1 MLREWIIL
9 AITLCTL
16 AAFAWNGQWLWRL
29 DLALY
34 DATLATTERAPPA
47 DVVIV
52 AIDERSLATVGRWPW
67 GRRTQAALIDR
78 LGEAGVRAIGY
89 DVILAEPDRS
99 DPGADEALALAIRR
113 SGRVVL
119 PAFAEGPAG
128 ALRRVM
134 PLPAIT
140 DAARAVGHPNVEID
154 ADGLVRGV
162 YLREGPVRAD
172 LDHMALGILRVAG
185 EGVAVLPGTRRPT
198 GSSQPGYWQRDHA
211 FRIAFAGPPGHFSTV
226 SAADVLA
233 GHVST
238 ALLQD
243 KIVLVGTTAIGLG
256 DGYAVPGSG
265 LSRLMPGVEINASV
279 LDTLRRGIDVQ
290 DVDRTTGT
298 VLAILPVGALLLAYL
313 WLRPRA
319 GLLASVGAVGATAFL
334 AVVAPRVGLPW
345 FPPAVTITALIL
357 CYPLWSWRRLEVTLR
372 FMERELARLRA
383 EPDFLP
389 GSANATHPPPRF
401 APESIEQGTAS
412 IGHAIERLRTLRRFL
427 EDSLQ
432 SESGGVLVAL
442 PDGRIVFHNR
452 NAGFLLGMDA
462 AAITG
467 QPLAQVLAT
476 IRPTA
481 GTSAAVPGAGGDAAD
496 RFEGQAPGARALLV
510 DTVHCHGS
518 GHGLVATI
526 TNLTDI
532 SAIREAQRA
541 REDALA
547 FLSHDLKA
555 PQASILSAVELR
567 RSAPGELSE
576 TAMLEHVEHTVRRAL
591 SLAEA
596 FVLLTR
602 AEQIDRRALAV
613 IDLCDVA
620 AEVTDEAWP
629 LAARKQVT
637 ITRSFPDGEV
647 AVTGDR
653 PLLGAA
659 ILNLLSNA
667 VRFAPEGSTV
677 HVGIEVSG
685 ADVVV
690 SVRDEGPGIHEHVQ
704 ATLFSR
710 FQRADPG
717 AARLPRGTGL
727 GLAIVA
733 TVAHRHDGTVT
744 VQSQPGHGATFILR
758 LPRAGHDPV
767 AAGNA

>member
-1 MLREWIIL
+1 VLREWIIL
-9 AITLCTL
+9 AIALCTA
-16 AAFAWNGQWLWRL
+16 AAFCWNGQWLWRL

-34 DATLATTERAPPA
+34 DATLATKERAPPA

-67 GRRTQAALIDR
+67 GRRLQATLIDR
-78 LGEAGVRAIGY
+78 LTEAGVRAIGY
-89 DVILAEPDRS
+89 DVILAEPDRA
-99 DPGADEALALAIRR
+99 DPGADEVLAMAIRR

-134 PLPAIT
+134 PLPAIAA
-140 DAARAVGHPNVEID
+140 AARAVGHPNVEID

-172 LDHMALGILRVAG
+172 LDHMALGILRAAG
-185 EGVAVLPGTRRPT
+185 EGIGALPGTRRPPGT
-198 GSSQPGYWQRDHA
+198 SQPGYWQRDHA
-211 FRIAFAGPPGHFSTV
+211 FRIAFSGPPGHFSTV

-233 GHVST
+233 GNVSG

-243 KIVLVGTTAIGLG
+243 RIVLVGTTAIGLG

-279 LDTLRRGIDVQ
+279 LDTLRRGIDVR

-298 VLAILPVGALLLAYL
+298 VLAVLPVAALLFAYL

-319 GLLASVGAVGATAFL
+319 ALLASGGAVGATICL
-334 AVVAPRVGLPW
+334 AVVAPQAGLPW
-345 FPPAVTITALIL
+345 FPPAATIAALVL
-357 CYPLWSWRRLEVTLR
+357 CYPVWSWRRLEVTLR

-389 GSANATHPPPRF
+389 TGASATQPPPRF

-412 IGHAIERLRTLRRFL
+412 IRHAIGRLRTLRGFL

-432 SESGGVLVAL
+432 SQSGGVLVAL

-467 QPLAQVLAT
+467 QPLARVLAT
-476 IRPTA
+476 IRRTA
-481 GTSAAVPGAGGDAAD
+481 GASVEVHGAGGDTAD
-496 RFEGQAPGARALLV
+496 RFEGETRGARALLV
-510 DTVHCHGS
+510 DTVHCHGI
-518 GHGLVATI
+518 GYGLVATI

-576 TAMLEHVEHTVRRAL
+576 TAMLEHVEQTVRRAL

-602 AEQIDRRALAV
+602 AEQIDRRSLAV
-613 IDLCDVA
+613 VDLCDVA

-637 ITRSFPDGEV
+637 IMRSFPDTEV

-659 ILNLLSNA
+659 ILNLLANA
-667 VRFAPEGSTV
+667 VRFSPQGSTV
-677 HVGIEVSG
+677 RVGIEVCG
-685 ADVVV
+685 TDVLV
-690 SVRDEGPGIHEHVQ
+690 SVRDEGPGIQEHVQ

-710 FQRADPG
+710 FQRADSVAG
-717 AARLPRGTGL
+717 RSSRGTGL

-733 TVAHRHDGTVT
+733 TVAQRHDGHVT
-744 VQSQPGHGATFILR
+744 VESRPGHGATFLLR
-758 LPRAGHDPV
+758 LPLAGHGPSG
-767 AAGNA
+767 AESA